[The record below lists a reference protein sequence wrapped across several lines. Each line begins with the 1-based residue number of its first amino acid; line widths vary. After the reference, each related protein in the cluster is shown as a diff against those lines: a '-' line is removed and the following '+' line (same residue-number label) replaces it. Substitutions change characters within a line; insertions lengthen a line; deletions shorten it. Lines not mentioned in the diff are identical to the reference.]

1 MHQKGNWQNAPL
13 CAGLMGQTTK
23 RPLQFRVQIKKTAS
37 LLDILS
43 RPQVVFMFQDHKS
56 SADICTPTY
65 NYTATQIASRI
76 ISNHSKHHSKIKPS
90 ENVSTHFGYLALS
103 KSQLAFFCL
112 NSVLSILEKCSK
124 ANSKALPF

>member
-1 MHQKGNWQNAPL
+1 MHQKRNWQNAPL

-23 RPLQFRVQIKKTAS
+23 QPLQFRVQIKKTAS

-65 NYTATQIASRI
+65 TATQIASRI
-76 ISNHSKHHSKIKPS
+76 ISNHSKHHSKIQW
-90 ENVSTHFGYLALS
+90 STESRNIWPKQIIFTIWLSALA
-103 KSQLAFFCL
+103 A
-112 NSVLSILEKCSK
+112 VIL
-124 ANSKALPF
+124 F